1 MSDSGHDGMGHV
13 ADDRDFNQRLIDEFR
28 ANGGKVGGPFAD
40 QPLLLLTT
48 TGAKSGQRRTMPLVY
63 STDGDRI
70 VIIASNGGAATNPA
84 WYHNLRANRVVTVE
98 LPGDTFDAHAT
109 EALDDERRRLFNQQ
123 AALMSGFADYQ
134 RHTTREISVV
144 VLERRA

>member
-1 MSDSGHDGMGHV
+1 MGHV

-48 TGAKSGQRRTMPLVY
+48 TGAKCGRCRTMPLVY
-63 STDGDRI
+63 TTDGDRI

-84 WYHNLRANRVVTVE
+84 WYHNLRANPVVTVE
-98 LPGDTFDAHAT
+98 LPGETFDAQTTVAVG
-109 EALDDERRRLFNQQ
+109 DERTRLFNQQ
-123 AALMSGFADYQ
+123 AALMPGFADYQ
-134 RHTTREISVV
+134 RHTMREIPVV